1 LQPLPET
8 DAQALLQQRQEAGF
22 SGIEEFLSQPMYAGA
37 ATGGLSSL
45 LGESSKFFLL
55 ASRVE
60 IADREQRL
68 YSVLRREAR
77 EVDVLQRINASLY
90 DMPVQELGST
100 R

>member
-1 LQPLPET
+1 
-8 DAQALLQQRQEAGF
+8 
-22 SGIEEFLSQPMYAGA
+22 
-37 ATGGLSSL
+37 
-45 LGESSKFFLL
+45 LGESSQFFLL